1 MTVVRAEE
9 ARRARVRR
17 PSTFALK
24 VTMAVTGLIFV
35 GYVFVHMIGN
45 LKIYGGAESLDS
57 YARWLR
63 EIGYPLIPHQGVLW
77 ALRVVLLGSLV
88 AHVVASLVLWVR
100 GRQARGRFRRR
111 RTTTPTAWAAR
122 TMLVGGLL
130 ILAFV
135 IVHLLDLTIGQ
146 GLAPGTYRHPDA
158 DGTIHAYANLVAS
171 FSRPWMAALYVVS
184 MLVIAVHIWH
194 GWRTVAQDVGATG
207 ARLRAVW
214 ATVGALI
221 ALAIVVGNA
230 LIPILVQAGV
240 FT

>member
-1 MTVVRAEE
+1 MVRAEE